1 MKEKR
6 KQENVDENFFES
18 LWFRFF
24 PYWPLFVFLGA
35 TFLVLAYVYA
45 ASKKPVYT
53 VNATIAINNVGNAAP
68 SYSNQP
74 FQALNAY
81 AERQV
86 VDNEVLILQSRSLM
100 KEVVN
105 NLRLYA
111 SFYQK
116 ERVGQRQ
123 VYLSCPVDI
132 EAKDPEQLKLAQNI
146 QFTYHRA
153 KNAVSIGGK
162 EYPLNQWINLP
173 YGVIRF
179 VNSRRDT
186 TGNGK
191 EFYFSI
197 NHPTIVANY
206 LLGGLKVNSVNKLAT
221 LINIS
226 YQSEVP
232 AQAADIINELI
243 RVYMHS
249 SVEHGSEMAA
259 STLAFVDERLGEV
272 ERDLDSIERQIQQF
286 RATQGVIDLSE
297 QGRLF
302 LQNAAENDRR
312 ITEINTQLAVLDQ
325 VERYVNAQGGQ
336 TGIVPTTLG
345 IDDPVLV
352 QLLQRL
358 NDLELQRANLRT
370 TAGESNPMVTS
381 VESEIAK
388 IRPNIRSIVNNQ
400 RSRLTAGRNNLTA
413 TTNRFNSNIR
423 NIPEQERRLLDISR
437 QQAVKRDLYS
447 FLLQRREE
455 AALSNASNIAENRVV
470 DWADPKSAVASSKK
484 IIFLLGG
491 LLAAFA
497 LGIAYIISKEVMSSN
512 LLFRSSVEK
521 LTTLPVIGEIVYR
534 KAASKRY
541 TGMGTPVV
549 TEDFRRL
556 ATALGLFNGATGQKR
571 VMVTSHLPNEGKTYV
586 SSHLALA
593 LALSGKKVMLLDLNL
608 HAPEIAER
616 FELQS
621 QIGAKEVLQGKAK
634 WNEALQKTSL
644 PLLHVLP
651 AGQGGGDAME
661 LLLPE
666 KLHPLFQALEQ
677 AYDLVVIDS
686 PPIELSTDAYAIG
699 ASCDATVV
707 VVRHGVTPTNII
719 RKMDEN
725 PRLAHISNLNIV
737 FNGIKG
743 RGMLKRYYGFGFGYG
758 KEKFYLQKA
767 YAKPQ

>member
-6 KQENVDENFFES
+6 KPEIADDNFFES

-35 TFLVLAYVYA
+35 IFLVLAYVYA

-53 VNATIAINNVGNAAP
+53 VNATVAINNVGNAP
-68 SYSNQP
+68 SSYSNQP

-81 AERQV
+81 AERQI
-86 VDNEVLILQSRSLM
+86 VDNEVLILQSRRLM
-100 KEVVN
+100 RNVVA
-105 NLRLYA
+105 NLHLYA

-116 ERVGQRQ
+116 ERVGQRLA
-123 VYLSCPVDI
+123 YLSSPVII
-132 EAKDPEQLKLAQNI
+132 EANNPEQLKSVSKI
-146 QFTYHRA
+146 HFTYNKARNTVA
-153 KNAVSIGGK
+153 IG
-162 EYPLNQWINLP
+162 ERDYSLNQWIKFP

-179 VNSRRDT
+179 VSNPRGG
-186 TGNGK
+186 TGGG

-197 NHPTIVANY
+197 NHPTVVADY
-206 LLGGLKVNSVNKLAT
+206 LLGALTVNSVNKLAT

-232 AQAADIINELI
+232 AQAADIVNELI
-243 RVYMHS
+243 RVYLRS
-249 SVEHGSEMAA
+249 SVEHGSELAA
-259 STLAFVDERLGEV
+259 TTLSFVDERLREV

-286 RATQGVIDLSE
+286 RTTQGVIDLSE

-302 LQNAAENDRR
+302 LQNVSENDRR
-312 ITEINTQLAVLDQ
+312 ITEINTQLAVLEQ
-325 VERYVNAQGGQ
+325 VERYANAEGRN

-345 IDDPVLV
+345 INDPVLA

-370 TAGESNPMVTS
+370 TSGENNPLVAS

-400 RSRLTAGRNNLTA
+400 RSRLSASRNNLTS
-413 TTNRFNSNIR
+413 TSNQFNTNIR
-423 NIPEQERRLLDISR
+423 NIPEQERQLLEISR

-470 DWADPKSAVASSKK
+470 DWADPNAAAAKSKK
-484 IIFLLGG
+484 MVFLLGG
-491 LLAAFA
+491 LMAAFA
-497 LGIAYIISKEVMSSN
+497 LGIAYIVLREMMNSKV
-512 LLFRSSVEK
+512 LFRSSLEK
-521 LTTLPVIGEIVYR
+521 LASFPVIGEIVYR
-534 KAASKRY
+534 K
-541 TGMGTPVV
+541 TPPKIHSEVADTQAV
-549 TEDFRRL
+549 EQFRRL
-556 ATALGLFNGATGQKR
+556 ATAMGLFNGVAGPKKI
-571 VMVTSHLPNEGKTYV
+571 MVTSHLPNEGKTYV
-586 SSHLALA
+586 SSHLAHA

-608 HAPEIAER
+608 HRPEISKV
-616 FELQS
+616 FDLQS
-621 QIGAKEVLQGKAK
+621 GAGAKDVLQGSAK
-634 WNEALQKTSL
+634 WNDALQQTSL
-644 PLLHVLP
+644 PLLQVLA
-651 AGQGGGDAME
+651 AGGFSQNAIG

-666 KLHPLFQALEQ
+666 KLNHLFQTLEQ
-677 AYDLVVIDS
+677 EYDLVVVDT

-699 ASCDATVV
+699 ACCDTTFF
-707 VVRHGVTPTNII
+707 VVRHGITPGNLI

-725 PRLAHISNLNIV
+725 PRLDHISNLNIV

-743 RGMLKRYYGFGFGYG
+743 RGLLKRYYGFGFGYG
-758 KEKFYLQKA
+758 KEKYYQKKA
-767 YAKPQ
+767 YLKAE